1 MRFDPVLRYYSCRHD
16 TIRKA
21 ISKVIPRYSR
31 PEMTRIWSEEH
42 QFDLWLKVEVAACEA
57 WSNLGVI
64 SDADIRKI
72 RNAAFSREEYDR
84 QFEET
89 RHDLVSFTRAVAT
102 SLGDE
107 GRWIHHGLTS
117 NDVKDT
123 ALAMQMSDAT
133 SLIVQGIDALMSALA
148 MRAAEFKHTLCM
160 GRSHGIH
167 AEPMS
172 FGLKLALWWSEMRR
186 NRDRALAMKE
196 RVSVGM
202 LSGPVGTFA
211 GIPIEIEEHV
221 CAQLGLKPAEVS
233 NQVIQRD
240 RHAEYLQ
247 VLALIAATLDKMATE
262 IRSLQRTE
270 VGEVEEPFGRP
281 GYVSKGSSSM
291 PHKRNP
297 ELSERICGLA
307 RVIRSNSIVGL
318 ENVALWH
325 ERDISHS
332 SAERVVLADSSLA
345 LDYILDLMTG
355 IIANMTVKPDRMR
368 RNMELTHGLVF
379 SPRVMLALVEAG
391 VERGAAYDA
400 VQRAAMQALDKETD
414 FQAII
419 STEEIVKAHLND
431 SALAEIFNYS
441 YFIKQVDP
449 IFDRLGIDETGFST
463 QKTVLTSA
471 LPGLVHRGKV
481 RDTYRVADGVLMMIA
496 TDRISAFD
504 VIMNDPVP
512 QKGILLA
519 QMSAFWFRNVI
530 GDIVPNHMIS
540 MAEDADMVDEIGRNG
555 ALEHL
560 PSHWNDRAMLIREA
574 NRIDMECVVRGY
586 LAGAGW
592 AEYEAHGTLNGAPL
606 PKGLRPAEKLPEP
619 LFTPSTKAEEGHDIP
634 LTEAEAINL
643 VGQDLHTQLK
653 ETSIAIYE
661 RARQH
666 AADRGMIL
674 VDTKFEFGFVDGN
687 LTLIDEVLTPDSSRF
702 WDAEEWHPGKFPPAF
717 DKQHLREWL
726 METDW
731 NREPPPPKIPQ
742 DVMNMTRQR
751 YISAFER
758 LTGEAFSEVT
768 GNSRRLK

>member
-1 MRFDPVLRYYSCRHD
+1 MS
-16 TIRKA
+16 
-21 ISKVIPRYSR
+21 
-31 PEMTRIWSEEH
+31 RIWSEDH
-42 QFDLWLKVEVAACEA
+42 QFDLWLRVEIAACEA
-57 WSNLGVI
+57 WSKLGVI
-64 SDADIRKI
+64 DASDMAKI
-72 RNAAFSREEYDR
+72 RDASFSRAEYDR
-84 QFEET
+84 QFEDT
-89 RHDLVSFTRAVAT
+89 RHDLVSFTRAVAV

-123 ALAMQMSDAT
+123 ALAMQMSDAAGL
-133 SLIVQGIDALMSALA
+133 LIDGIDALTAVLA
-148 MRAAEFKHTLCM
+148 RRAIEFKHTLCM

-172 FGLKLALWWSEMRR
+172 FGLKLALWWAEMRR
-186 NRDRALAMKE
+186 NRERAVAMRE

-211 GIPIEIEEHV
+211 GIPIQIEEHV
-221 CAQLGLKPAEVS
+221 CSALGLKPAEVS

-270 VGEVEEPFGRP
+270 VGEVEEPFGKP

-332 SAERVVLADSSLA
+332 SAERVVLTDSSLA

-355 IIANMTVKPDRMR
+355 IIDNMTVKPDRML
-368 RNMELTHGLVF
+368 RNMDLTHGLVF

-391 VERGAAYDA
+391 VERGVAYDA
-400 VQRAAMQALDKETD
+400 VQSAAMQALDEETD

-419 STEEIVKAHLND
+419 GQSETVRKHIDGAVLSELFD
-431 SALAEIFNYS
+431 YG
-441 YFIKQVDP
+441 YFIEQVDA
-449 IFDRLGIDETGFST
+449 IYERLGIAEMSEDDSAAVLST
-463 QKTVLTSA
+463 H

-504 VIMNDPVP
+504 VIMDDPVP
-512 QKGILLA
+512 QKGVLLA
-519 QMSAFWFRNVI
+519 QMSAYWFRNVI
-530 GDIVPNHMIS
+530 GDIVDNHMIG
-540 MAEDADMVDEIGRNG
+540 MADDYAVREKIGDTG
-555 ALEHL
+555 ALADL
-560 PSHWNDRAMLIREA
+560 PDAWQDRAMLIREA
-574 NRIDMECVVRGY
+574 ERIDMECVVRGY

-592 AEYEAHGTLNGAPL
+592 AEYEAHGTLNGEKL
-606 PKGLRPAEKLPEP
+606 PEGLRPAEKLPEP
-619 LFTPSTKAEEGHDIP
+619 MFTPSTKAESGHDIP
-634 LTEAEAINL
+634 LTESEAIDL
-643 VGQDLHTQLK
+643 VGADLHARLK
-653 ETSIAIYE
+653 KVSIQIYE

-666 AADRGMIL
+666 AAERGMIL
-674 VDTKFEFGFVDGN
+674 VDTKFEFGFVNGK

-702 WDAEEWHPGKFPPAF
+702 WDAEDWEPGSFPPAY

-726 METDW
+726 MQTEW
-731 NREPPPPKIPQ
+731 NREPPPPQVPP
-742 DVMNMTRQR
+742 DVLNMTRRR
-751 YISAFER
+751 YISAYER
-758 LTGEAFSEVT
+758 LTGTWFDA
-768 GNSRRLK
+768 